1 MHNGR
6 PHRYAVIPTEEE
18 ETCLNGEINPPY
30 APINSRR
37 VSPQRTPQKVQ
48 QMKQT
53 LLMHQQQIITPKK
66 NPLATQ
72 KLHELLSTPQKQF
85 VRQNSIPLTPRNS
98 PYRINTIHA
107 SNPRLVSSTPNSTP
121 NREWRVSLNY

>member
-98 PYRINTIHA
+98 PYRINKIHA